1 MGSPSYGLPIANQ
14 QQELLMARNRLKWV
28 ILFSIVPLTIYILI
42 VIIPLL
48 TSFYYSFTD
57 WNGFRHDYNWIG
69 FANYSKVFQDKL
81 FINAIKNTAIWM
93 AAAIILPVAGGLFL
107 ALLLHEGIWGANFYK
122 SLFYLPICLAL
133 AVIGQVWIWIYQPN
147 WGLIN
152 TVLRSIHLDSLTLA
166 WLAKPDTALIAVI
179 IAWAWQQVGLAM
191 VIFLAGLT
199 SIPSELLEA
208 AEIDGASYLQ
218 SLRYIVIPLLSPAT
232 VVVVALSIINSL
244 KSFDVVYMMT
254 QGGPF
259 HTTDT
264 LAMFMYNESFKKYYL
279 GYGSAIAVVLFLI
292 AMVIIAFYFRQVR
305 ELEHLYD

>member
-1 MGSPSYGLPIANQ
+1 MV
-14 QQELLMARNRLKWV
+14 RNRRKW
-28 ILFSIVPLTIYILI
+28 IFLFSVVPLAIYTII
-42 VIIPLL
+42 VVIPLL
-48 TSFYYSFTD
+48 NSFYYSFTD
-57 WNGFRHDYNWIG
+57 WNGFRQDYSWVG
-69 FANYSKVFQDKL
+69 FENFARVFQDKL

-93 AAAIILPVAGGLFL
+93 AAAVILPVGGGLFI

-152 TVLRSIHLDSLTLA
+152 TVLRTIHLDNLTLA
-166 WLAKPDTALIAVI
+166 WLARPNTALAAVI
-179 IAWAWQQVGLAM
+179 IAWAWQQIGLAM

-199 SIPSELLEA
+199 SIPPELLEA
-208 AEIDGASYLQ
+208 AEIDGASYIK

-232 VVVVALSIINSL
+232 VVVIALSIINSL

-264 LAMFMYNESFKKYYL
+264 LAMFMYNESFKKYYM

-305 ELEHLYD
+305 ELDHLYD

>member
-1 MGSPSYGLPIANQ
+1 M
-14 QQELLMARNRLKWV
+14 
-28 ILFSIVPLTIYILI
+28 LFSIVPLAIYTII

-48 TSFYYSFTD
+48 SSFYYSFTD
-57 WNGFRHDYNWIG
+57 WNGFRQDYNWVG
-69 FANYSKVFQDKL
+69 FDNYAKVFRDNL
-81 FINAIKNTAIWM
+81 FIGAIKNTLIWM
-93 AAAIILPVAGGLFL
+93 VAAVILPVGGGLSL

-122 SLFYLPICLAL
+122 SLFYLPICLSL

-152 TVLRSIHLDSLTLA
+152 TILRDIHLDHLTMA
-166 WLAKPDTALIAVI
+166 WLANPQTALASVIA
-179 IAWAWQQVGLAM
+179 AWSWQQIGLAM

-199 SIPSELLEA
+199 SIPSELTEA
-208 AEIDGASYLQ
+208 AEIDGATYLQ
-218 SLRYIVIPLLSPAT
+218 SLYHVVIPLLSPAT
-232 VVVVALSIINSL
+232 VVIIALSIINSL
-244 KSFDVVYMMT
+244 KSFDIVYMMT

-264 LAMFMYNESFKKYYL
+264 LAMFMYNESFKKYYM